1 MSMSPITAAKRMA
14 YNLWPQARR
23 AITSLQPVVP
33 VEGLGTLAVD
43 KHWRLYYDPEYV
55 SGDNFREPGLV
66 ILHELL
72 HLLWGHCGRGEN
84 MLGQNPSPQARRVWN
99 IVCDLKVNRAL
110 KMDGL
115 PVPDEWINREYVN
128 EMCSQLGS
136 TNVMGKTIIVSP
148 AMEETWSVERMA
160 S

>member
-1 MSMSPITAAKRMA
+1 MSMSPITVAKRMA

-55 SGDNFREPGLV
+55 SGDNFKEPGIT
-66 ILHELL
+66 ILHELM
-72 HLLWGHCGRGEN
+72 HLLWGHCWRGEN
-84 MLGQNPSPQARRVWN
+84 LLGRNPSRQSQELWN

-110 KMDGL
+110 RMEGL
-115 PVPDEWINREYVN
+115 PVPDEWVGRTYLN
-128 EMCSQLGS
+128 ELCERMGS
-136 TNVMGKTIIVSP
+136 TNEMGKPIYISSTIVCK
-148 AMEETWSVERMA
+148 
-160 S
+160 